1 MGRGHQEYSQDL
13 QNMWNGSKKLCRKQY
28 SSSKNHREMKKVFIR
43 LPYLYEEEKELSIGL
58 FPICIPVKVDP
69 ANTSREECRLVRVS
83 LVIDN
88 IYLAH
93 YCS

>member
-43 LPYLYEEEKELSIGL
+43 LPYMRKKKNYQLDY
-58 FPICIPVKVDP
+58 F
-69 ANTSREECRLVRVS
+69 RFVS
-83 LVIDN
+83 LLKLIQPTPAERSVG
-88 IYLAH
+88 L
-93 YCS
+93 